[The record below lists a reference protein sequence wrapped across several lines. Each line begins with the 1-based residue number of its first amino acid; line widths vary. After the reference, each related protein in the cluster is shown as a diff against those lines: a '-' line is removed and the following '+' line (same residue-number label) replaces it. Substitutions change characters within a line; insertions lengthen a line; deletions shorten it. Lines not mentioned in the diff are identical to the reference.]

1 MKKQNYK
8 QFFLLLLI
16 VAAALIFIVIKC
28 NRKSGETKDREL
40 KIDKTENVVTAV
52 KNISELVTVTYYE
65 ELVLHYSKP
74 STKLIDKSKD
84 EIVILAKGKVRA
96 GFDLSPLV
104 TDDISVSGD
113 TVHIKLPK
121 AKITDVIINP
131 SDFEI
136 YHEDG
141 KWSQNLISSIENEA
155 RAKLKANALKTG
167 IITKADKSGKDRMQQ
182 VLKGLGFNTVIFI

>member
-8 QFFLLLLI
+8 PFFLLLLI
-16 VAAALIFIVIKC
+16 VAAALIFIVVKC
-28 NRKSGETKDREL
+28 NRRSGATKDRGL
-40 KIDKTENVVTAV
+40 KIDETENVVTAV

-96 GFDLSPLV
+96 GFDLSPLA
-104 TDDISVSGD
+104 TEDISVSGD
-113 TVHIKLPK
+113 TVQIKLPK

-131 SDFEI
+131 SDFEV

-141 KWSQNLISSIENEA
+141 KWSQDLISSIENEA
-155 RAKLKANALKTG
+155 CAKLKANALKTD
-167 IITKADKSGKDRMQQ
+167 IITKADKSGKDRIQQ
-182 VLKGLGFNTVIFI
+182 VLKGLGFNMVIFI